1 MISTTSD
8 THAVASASARRA
20 AASTPRSSS
29 SSSPTASGSVAVMRS
44 LVLPSGAAGGS
55 DGAQSC
61 GRRAGQHVRPRHPGA
76 GSIQRTARCAWNDSD
91 GCASDSPTTAASAA
105 LRAERFIRGPG
116 PSVFPALSRALLCGS
131 TSPLAKFGD
140 GRPIPQAS
148 KVCTMAEPYE
158 AEAGEGG
165 AERRR
170 RRARRG
176 LAGVVVLAVL
186 SMMPAGAHGR
196 LFGEAAGSLR
206 RDGTLPRPPVQ
217 ARGAARGSPA
227 FQLVPSLHP
236 RVQSLLQGA
245 SAPLRPAASVRH
257 PARISLAPPARRSV
271 PAALCLPSSPGVA
284 DAPWLSPVLPCMM
297 CLRPA
302 APPMSWP

>member
-1 MISTTSD
+1 
-8 THAVASASARRA
+8 
-20 AASTPRSSS
+20 
-29 SSSPTASGSVAVMRS
+29 
-44 LVLPSGAAGGS
+44 
-55 DGAQSC
+55 
-61 GRRAGQHVRPRHPGA
+61 
-76 GSIQRTARCAWNDSD
+76 
-91 GCASDSPTTAASAA
+91 
-105 LRAERFIRGPG
+105 
-116 PSVFPALSRALLCGS
+116 
-131 TSPLAKFGD
+131 
-140 GRPIPQAS
+140 
-148 KVCTMAEPYE
+148 MAEPYE